1 MTTVTS
7 VNFLLGLL
15 CEISSDVQFGLFYPL
30 IILKSTVYS
39 TKFILFIP
47 NKMRSFHLTSSI
59 SSHSTSFVFYLHAV
73 TEHKNYTQNDNIRCK
88 QAWGIFK
95 KELFDMKN
103 LLKCNAG
110 GYRINRHITITWSF
124 ETQLGRYGYG
134 STKRF
139 TWKKIFL
146 QVKKLLDLSLWGF

>member
-1 MTTVTS
+1 M
-7 VNFLLGLL
+7 
-15 CEISSDVQFGLFYPL
+15 CEFSSDVQFGLFYSL
-30 IILKSTVYS
+30 ILLKNC
-39 TKFILFIP
+39 TKFMLFIP

-73 TEHKNYTQNDNIRCK
+73 TEHKNNTQNDNIRCK

-134 STKRF
+134 TKDF

-146 QVKKLLDLSLWGF
+146 QDKKLLDLSFWGF